1 LTEHGKKRQNGR
13 DVKRLADDNSR
24 FLMGALL
31 MIAVDLTAFFL
42 FIRSGVSWKTA
53 HVISFLPAAAMTCV
67 LWRLKN
73 GPMPRWTRC
82 LSTCTIVGMLALF
95 LRGGSLATL
104 VTDVGLSPR
113 AAIFFGTV
121 VSAAVFLSGL
131 HLQIPSQRVPDT
143 EPDNGGRRLT
153 IAFIVY
159 LVLLRLFY
167 GGPFEILF
175 EEGYYWNYAQHLD
188 ISYLDHPPMV
198 AWLIWASTTL
208 FGHSEFSVRIG
219 ALVCWAVTG
228 YYAYRLTDA
237 VHGAKMALRALLLVA
252 LLPIFFGFGL
262 VITPDSPLLACWAG
276 ALFYLYRSL
285 IGEKRTA
292 WIGVGIF
299 LGLGMLSKYVT
310 ALLGGATLAFLL
322 VDSRSRK
329 WLSRPEPYLAFL
341 IVLVLFLPVIIW
353 NAQHDWGSFY
363 FQGPSRLMGKYNFDL
378 PDLIGSI
385 LILLTPTGF
394 ASAIATVTSRKTVVF
409 DQQTVSG
416 SRTYR
421 LLLTLTIF
429 PLAVFVAFSLFRNI
443 KLSWTGPL
451 WLGILPYMAVF
462 MASNHRKPTGRVA
475 VWASRAWPATIVV
488 VTLLYGAAL
497 HYLVLG
503 FPAVPYPRKALMGMG
518 MEDLARKVD
527 TVVET
532 YEHQTG
538 DKPIIVCMDT
548 YRLASW
554 LAFYR
559 TKISGSP
566 SVFEMPEAVRDTT
579 GGQLFGKN
587 SMMYRY
593 WHPTETLSNRA
604 ILFITDDPE
613 DMRDARVILLTE
625 PLGDVQKLAV
635 EKNGKVLRTYY
646 YRWLRLK
653 AGKPKGT

>member
-1 LTEHGKKRQNGR
+1 MNDKI
-13 DVKRLADDNSR
+13 R
-24 FLMGALL
+24 FRMSALV
-31 MIAVDLTAFFL
+31 MIVVDLTAFFVG
-42 FIRSGVSWKTA
+42 IRSGISWNTA
-53 HVISFLPAAAMTCV
+53 QVISFVPAAAMTCA

-73 GPMPRWTRC
+73 GSTPTWPRC
-82 LSTCTIVGMLALF
+82 LSTCAIVGMLTLF

-104 VTDVGLSPR
+104 VTVVGLSPG
-113 AAIFFGTV
+113 AAILFTTV
-121 VSAAVFLSGL
+121 FSAAVFLSGL
-131 HLQIPSQRVPDT
+131 RLQIPSQSVPDT
-143 EPDNGGRRLT
+143 EPNDGGRRLT
-153 IAFIVY
+153 IAFVVY

-228 YYAYRLTDA
+228 YYTYRLTDA
-237 VHGAKMALRALLLVA
+237 LHGARIALRALLLVA

-276 ALFYLYRSL
+276 ALYYLYRSL
-285 IGEKRTA
+285 IGEKRAA

-310 ALLGGATLAFLL
+310 ALLGGATLLFLML
-322 VDSRSRK
+322 DSRSRK
-329 WLSRPEPYLAFL
+329 WLSRPEPYLAFF
-341 IVLVLFLPVIIW
+341 IVLVFFLPVIVW

-363 FQGPSRLMGKYNFDL
+363 FQGPGRLMGKYNFDL

-394 ASAIATVTSRKTVVF
+394 ASAIATVTSRRTVDF
-409 DQQTVSG
+409 DLQTGSG

-462 MASNHRKPTGRVA
+462 VVSNHRRPTGRVA

-488 VTLLYGAAL
+488 VALLYGAAL

-532 YEHQTG
+532 YERQTG
-538 DKPIIVCMDT
+538 DVPIIVCMDT

-559 TKISGSP
+559 TKISVAP
-566 SVFEMPEAVRDTT
+566 SVFEMPKAVRDTT
-579 GGQLFGKN
+579 GGHLFGKN

-593 WHPTETLSNRA
+593 WHPPETLINRT
-604 ILFITDDPE
+604 ILFITDDRK
-613 DMRDARVILLTE
+613 DMQDTRVILLTE
-625 PLGDVQKLAV
+625 PLGEVQKLAV
-635 EKNGKVLRTYY
+635 KKNDKDIRTYY
-646 YRWLRLK
+646 YRWLRVK
-653 AGKPKGT
+653 AG

>member
-143 EPDNGGRRLT
+143 EPDIGGRRLT

-527 TVVET
+527 TVMET
-532 YEHQTG
+532 YERQTG
-538 DKPIIVCMDT
+538 EKPIIVCMDT

-559 TKISGSP
+559 TKISGART
-566 SVFEMPEAVRDTT
+566 VFEMPEAVRDTT
-579 GGQLFGKN
+579 GGHLFGKN

-593 WHPTETLSNRA
+593 WHPAETLSNRT
-604 ILFITDDPE
+604 ILFITDDPD
-613 DMRDARVILLTE
+613 DMQDARVLLLTE
-625 PLGDVQKLAV
+625 PLGEIQKLAV
-635 EKNGKVLRTYY
+635 EKNGKVLRAYY
-646 YRWLRLK
+646 YRWLRVK
-653 AGKPKGT
+653 AGNPQGP

>member
-1 LTEHGKKRQNGR
+1 MNDKI
-13 DVKRLADDNSR
+13 R
-24 FLMGALL
+24 FRMSALV
-31 MIAVDLTAFFL
+31 MIVVDLTAFFVG
-42 FIRSGVSWKTA
+42 IRSGISWNTA
-53 HVISFLPAAAMTCV
+53 QVISFVPAAAMTCV

-73 GPMPRWTRC
+73 GSTPTWPRC
-82 LSTCTIVGMLALF
+82 LSTCAIVGMLTLF

-104 VTDVGLSPR
+104 VTVVGLSPG
-113 AAIFFGTV
+113 AAILFTTV
-121 VSAAVFLSGL
+121 FSAAVFLSGL
-131 HLQIPSQRVPDT
+131 RLQIPSQSVPDT
-143 EPDNGGRRLT
+143 EPNDGGRRLT
-153 IAFIVY
+153 IAFVVY

-228 YYAYRLTDA
+228 YYTYRLTDA
-237 VHGAKMALRALLLVA
+237 LHGARIALRALLLVA

-276 ALFYLYRSL
+276 ALYYLYRSL
-285 IGEKRTA
+285 IGEKRAA

-310 ALLGGATLAFLL
+310 ALLGGATLLFLM

-329 WLSRPEPYLAFL
+329 WLSRPEPYLAFF
-341 IVLVLFLPVIIW
+341 IVLVFFLPVIVW

-363 FQGPSRLMGKYNFDL
+363 FQGPGRLMGKYNFDL

-394 ASAIATVTSRKTVVF
+394 ASAIATVTSRRTVDF
-409 DQQTVSG
+409 DLQTGSG

-462 MASNHRKPTGRVA
+462 VVSNHRRPTGRVA

-488 VTLLYGAAL
+488 VALLYGAAL

-532 YEHQTG
+532 YERQTG
-538 DKPIIVCMDT
+538 DVPIIVCMDT

-559 TKISGSP
+559 TKISVAP
-566 SVFEMPEAVRDTT
+566 SVFEMPKAVRDTT
-579 GGQLFGKN
+579 GGHLFGKN

-593 WHPTETLSNRA
+593 WHPPETLINRT
-604 ILFITDDPE
+604 ILFITDDRE
-613 DMRDARVILLTE
+613 DMQDARVILLTE
-625 PLGDVQKLAV
+625 PLGEVRKLAV
-635 EKNGKVLRTYY
+635 EKNGKVLRAYY

-653 AGKPKGT
+653 AGYPKST

>member
-1 LTEHGKKRQNGR
+1 LTEPGKQWQKGSAL
-13 DVKRLADDNSR
+13 KRLTNDNTR
-24 FLMGALL
+24 FLPSTFL
-31 MIAVDLTAFFL
+31 MIAVDLAAFFVS
-42 FIRSGVSWKTA
+42 IRSGLSWNTA
-53 HVISFLPAAAMTCV
+53 HVISFVPAAAVTCV
-67 LWRLKN
+67 LWRPKN
-73 GPMPRWTRC
+73 GSTTKWTRC
-82 LSTCTIVGMLALF
+82 LWTCAIVGMLALF

-104 VTDVGLSPR
+104 VRVVGLSPR
-113 AAIFFGTV
+113 TAIFFATV

-131 HLQIPSQRVPDT
+131 RLQIPAQSVPDT
-143 EPDNGGRRLT
+143 EADDGGRRLT

-198 AWLIWASTTL
+198 AWLIRASTVL
-208 FGHSEFSVRIG
+208 FGNSEFSVRIG
-219 ALVCWAVTG
+219 ALLCWAVTG

-237 VHGAKMALRALLLVA
+237 VHGARIALRALLLVA

-276 ALFYLYRSL
+276 ALYYLHRSL
-285 IGEKRTA
+285 IGEKRAA

-310 ALLGGATLAFLL
+310 ALLGGATLLFLM

-329 WLSRPEPYLAFL
+329 WLSRPEPYLAFF
-341 IVLVLFLPVIIW
+341 IVLVLFLPVIVW

-363 FQGPSRLMGKYNFDL
+363 FQGPGRLMGKYNFDL

-394 ASAIATVTSRKTVVF
+394 ATAIATVTSRSTVDF
-409 DQQTVSG
+409 DRQTGSG

-421 LLLTLTIF
+421 LLLTLTVF
-429 PLAVFVAFSLFRNI
+429 PLGVFVAFSLFRNI

-451 WLGILPYMAVF
+451 WLGVVPYMAVF
-462 MASNHRKPTGRVA
+462 MVSNHRKTTGWVA
-475 VWASRAWPATIVV
+475 AWASRAWPATIVV

-532 YEHQTG
+532 YERQSG
-538 DKPIIVCMDT
+538 EEPIIVCMDT

-566 SVFEMPEAVRDTT
+566 SVFEMPEAVRNTT
-579 GGQLFGKN
+579 GGHLFGKN

-593 WHPTETLSNRA
+593 WHPPETVNNRT
-604 ILFITDDPE
+604 ILFITDDRK
-613 DMRDARVILLTE
+613 DMQDARVIQLTE
-625 PLGDVQKLAV
+625 PLGEIKKLAV

-653 AGKPKGT
+653 AGNPKGT

>member
-1 LTEHGKKRQNGR
+1 LTEHGQKKPNGS
-13 DVKRLADDNSR
+13 DSERLTNDKTR
-24 FLMGALL
+24 FLMSALL
-31 MIAVDLTAFFL
+31 MIAVDLTAFFIS
-42 FIRSGVSWKTA
+42 IRSGISWNTA
-53 HVISFLPAAAMTCV
+53 HVISFLPAAAIASV
-67 LWRLKN
+67 LWRLKS
-73 GPMPRWTRC
+73 GPTSTWARH
-82 LSTCTIVGMLALF
+82 LSACAIIGMLALF

-104 VTDVGLSPR
+104 VTVVGLSPK
-113 AAIFFGTV
+113 AAIIFSAV
-121 VSAAVFLSGL
+121 LSAAVFLSGL
-131 HLQIPSQRVPDT
+131 RLHIPSQRVPGT
-143 EPDNGGRRLT
+143 EPDDGGARLT

-188 ISYLDHPPMV
+188 IGYLDHPPMV
-198 AWLIWASTTL
+198 AWLIWASTVL

-228 YYAYRLTDA
+228 YYAYRLTNA
-237 VHGAKMALRALLLVA
+237 VQGAQIALRALLLVA
-252 LLPIFFGFGL
+252 LLPIFFGFG
-262 VITPDSPLLACWAG
+262 VVMTPDAPLLACWAG
-276 ALFYLYRSL
+276 ALYYLYRSL
-285 IGEKRTA
+285 IEEKRAA

-310 ALLGGATLAFLL
+310 ALLGGATLLFLL

-341 IVLVLFLPVIIW
+341 IVLALFLPVIIW

-394 ASAIATVTSRKTVVF
+394 AAAIATVTSRRTVVF
-409 DQQTVSG
+409 DAQTSSG

-462 MASNHRKPTGRVA
+462 MVSNHRKPTGRVA
-475 VWASRAWPATIVV
+475 AWASRAWPATIIVV
-488 VTLLYGAAL
+488 MLLYGAAL

-503 FPAVPYPRKALMGMG
+503 FPALPYPRKALMGMG
-518 MEDLARKVD
+518 MEDLARKVE

-538 DKPIIVCMDT
+538 EKPIIVCMDT

-559 TKISGSP
+559 TKISGAQ

-579 GGQLFGKN
+579 GGHLFGKN

-593 WHPTETLSNRA
+593 WHPLETLSNRT
-604 ILFITDDPE
+604 ILFISDDPE
-613 DMRDARVILLTE
+613 DMQDARVMLLTE
-625 PLGDVQKLAV
+625 PLGKVQKLVV

-653 AGKPKGT
+653 AGKPKRP

>member
-1 LTEHGKKRQNGR
+1 MTEHGKKRQNGS
-13 DVKRLADDNSR
+13 DVKRLTNDNSR

-31 MIAVDLTAFFL
+31 LIAVDLTAFFL
-42 FIRSGVSWKTA
+42 FIRSGLSWNTT
-53 HVISFLPAAAMTCV
+53 HVISFVPAAAITCIF
-67 LWRLKN
+67 WRLKN
-73 GPMPRWTRC
+73 GPTPRWAPC
-82 LSTCTIVGMLALF
+82 LWSCVIVGLLALF

-104 VTDVGLSPR
+104 VTVVGLAPK
-113 AAIFFGTV
+113 AAIFFTTT
-121 VSAAVFLSGL
+121 VSAAVFLTGL
-131 HLQIPSQRVPDT
+131 RLQIPPQRVPDA
-143 EPDNGGRRLT
+143 EPDDGGRRLT

-167 GGPFEILF
+167 GGPFEILS
-175 EEGYYWNYAQHLD
+175 EEGYYWSYAQHLD

-198 AWLIWASTTL
+198 ALLIWASTIL

-219 ALVCWAVTG
+219 ALVCWAITG

-237 VHGAKMALRALLLVA
+237 VHGAQVALRALLLVA

-276 ALFYLYRSL
+276 ALYYLYRSL
-285 IGEKRTA
+285 IEEKRPA
-292 WIGVGIF
+292 WIGVGIC

-310 ALLGGATLAFLL
+310 ALLGGAALVFLL
-322 VDSRSRK
+322 VDKRSRK

-341 IVLVLFLPVIIW
+341 IVLVLFLPVIVW

-363 FQGPSRLMGKYNFDL
+363 FQGPRRLMGRYDFDL

-385 LILLTPTGF
+385 LILLTPTGL
-394 ASAIATVTSRKTVVF
+394 ATAIATVTSRGTVDV
-409 DQQTVSG
+409 DQQTGGG

-421 LLLTLTIF
+421 MLLTLTIF
-429 PLAVFVAFSLFRNI
+429 PLGVFVAFSLFRNI

-451 WLGILPYMAVF
+451 WLGVLPYMAVF
-462 MASNHRKPTGRVA
+462 LESNHRNTTGRVA
-475 VWASRAWPATIVV
+475 AWAFRAWPATIVV

-518 MEDLARKVD
+518 MENLARKVD

-532 YEHQTG
+532 YERQTG
-538 DKPIIVCMDT
+538 DKPIIVCMGT

-566 SVFEMPEAVRDTT
+566 AVFAMPEAVRDTT
-579 GGQLFGKN
+579 GGQLFGDN
-587 SMMYRY
+587 SVMYRY
-593 WHPTETLSNRA
+593 WHPPETLRNRT
-604 ILFITDDPE
+604 ILFITDDPK
-613 DMRDARVILLTE
+613 DMQDARVILLTE
-625 PLGDVQKLAV
+625 PLGEVQKLAV
-635 EKNGKVLRTYY
+635 EKNGKDVRTYY
-646 YRWLRLK
+646 YRWLRVK
-653 AGKPKGT
+653 AG

>member
-1 LTEHGKKRQNGR
+1 MNDKI
-13 DVKRLADDNSR
+13 R
-24 FLMGALL
+24 FWISAFL
-31 MIAVDLTAFFL
+31 MIAVDLAAFFVS
-42 FIRSGVSWKTA
+42 IRSGLSWNTA
-53 HVISFLPAAAMTCV
+53 HVISFVPAAAMACV
-67 LWRLKN
+67 LWRPKN
-73 GPMPRWTRC
+73 GSTTTGTRC
-82 LSTCTIVGMLALF
+82 LWTCAIVGMLTLF
-95 LRGGSLATL
+95 LRGGLLATL
-104 VTDVGLSPR
+104 VTVVGSSPR
-113 AAIFFGTV
+113 AAIFFTAV
-121 VSAAVFLSGL
+121 LSAAVFLTGL
-131 HLQIPSQRVPDT
+131 RLQIPSQRVPDT
-143 EPDNGGRRLT
+143 EPDDGERRLT

-159 LVLLRLFY
+159 LVLLRLCY

-188 ISYLDHPPMV
+188 ISYLDHPPVV

-237 VHGAKMALRALLLVA
+237 VHGARIALRAILLVA

-276 ALFYLYRSL
+276 ALYYLYRSL
-285 IGEKRTA
+285 IGEKRAA

-310 ALLGGATLAFLL
+310 ALLGGATLLFLM

-329 WLSRPEPYLAFL
+329 WLSRPEPYLAFF
-341 IVLVLFLPVIIW
+341 IVLVLFLPVIVW

-363 FQGPSRLMGKYNFDL
+363 FQGPGRLKGKYNFDL

-394 ASAIATVTSRKTVVF
+394 ATAIATVTSRRTVDF
-409 DQQTVSG
+409 DQQTGRG

-429 PLAVFVAFSLFRNI
+429 PLGIFSAFSLFRNI

-462 MASNHRKPTGRVA
+462 LVSNHRKTTGWVA
-475 VWASRAWPATIVV
+475 AWASRAWPATIVV

-532 YEHQTG
+532 YERQTG

-566 SVFEMPEAVRDTT
+566 SVFEMPEAARNTT

-593 WHPTETLSNRA
+593 WHPPETLSNRT
-604 ILFITDDPE
+604 ILFITDDRK
-613 DMRDARVILLTE
+613 DMQDPYVILLTE
-625 PLGDVQKLAV
+625 PLGEVQKLAV
-635 EKNGKVLRTYY
+635 EKNGKNIRTYY
-646 YRWLRLK
+646 YRWLRVK
-653 AGKPKGT
+653 AG

>member
-1 LTEHGKKRQNGR
+1 MTEHDKNGQNGR
-13 DVKRLADDNSR
+13 DLKRLTNDKSR
-24 FLMGALL
+24 FLMGAFL
-31 MIAVDLTAFFL
+31 MIVVDLTAFFL
-42 FIRSGVSWKTA
+42 SIRSGISWNTA
-53 HVISFLPAAAMTCV
+53 HVISFVPAAAMTCV
-67 LWRLKN
+67 LWQLIN
-73 GPMPRWTRC
+73 GPMPTWRRC
-82 LSTCTIVGMLALF
+82 FSACAIVGMLALF

-104 VTDVGLSPR
+104 VTVVGLSTKT
-113 AAIFFGTV
+113 AIFFTTI

-131 HLQIPSQRVPDT
+131 RLQIPSQRVYPT
-143 EPDNGGRRLT
+143 EPDDGGRRLT

-167 GGPFEILF
+167 GGAFEILF

-208 FGHSEFSVRIG
+208 LGHSEFSVRIG

-237 VHGAKMALRALLLVA
+237 VYGAQMALRALLLVA

-262 VITPDSPLLACWAG
+262 VMTPDSPLLACWAG
-276 ALFYLYRSL
+276 ALYYLYRSL
-285 IGEKRTA
+285 IGEKRAA

-310 ALLGGATLAFLL
+310 ALLGGATLVFLL
-322 VDSRSRK
+322 VDGRSRK

-341 IVLVLFLPVIIW
+341 IVLALFLPVIIW

-394 ASAIATVTSRKTVVF
+394 ATAIATVTSRRTVVF
-409 DQQTVSG
+409 DQQTSSG

-462 MASNHRKPTGRVA
+462 MVSNHRKPTGRVV
-475 VWASRAWPATIVV
+475 VWATRAWPATIVV

-527 TVVET
+527 TVVEA
-532 YEHQTG
+532 YEGQTG
-538 DKPIIVCMDT
+538 EKPIIVCMDT

-566 SVFEMPEAVRDTT
+566 SVFEMPEAVRNTT
-579 GGQLFGKN
+579 GGHLFGKN

-593 WHPTETLSNRA
+593 WHPTETLSDRI
-604 ILFITDDPE
+604 ILFITDDPD
-613 DMRDARVILLTE
+613 DMQDARVILLTE
-625 PLGDVQKLAV
+625 PLGEVQKLAV
-635 EKNGKVLRTYY
+635 EKNGKVLRAYY
-646 YRWLRLK
+646 YRWLRVK
-653 AGKPKGT
+653 AGNPQGP

>member
-1 LTEHGKKRQNGR
+1 LTEHGKKRQNGS
-13 DVKRLADDNSR
+13 DVKQLADDKSR

-31 MIAVDLTAFFL
+31 MIAVDLAAFFVS
-42 FIRSGVSWKTA
+42 IRSGISWNTA

-67 LWRLKN
+67 LWGLKN
-73 GPMPRWTRC
+73 GSTPRWTRC
-82 LSTCTIVGMLALF
+82 LSTCAIVGMLTLF

-121 VSAAVFLSGL
+121 VSAAVFFSGL

-143 EPDNGGRRLT
+143 EPDDGGRRLT

-198 AWLIWASTTL
+198 AWLIWASTSL

-237 VHGAKMALRALLLVA
+237 VHGAKIALRALLLVA

-276 ALFYLYRSL
+276 ALYYLYRSL
-285 IGEKRTA
+285 IEEKRAA
-292 WIGVGIF
+292 WLGVGIF

-310 ALLGGATLAFLL
+310 VLLGGATLLFLL

-329 WLSRPEPYLAFL
+329 WLLRPEPYLAFL

-363 FQGPSRLMGKYNFDL
+363 FQGPGRLMGKYNFDL

-394 ASAIATVTSRKTVVF
+394 ATAIATVTSRKTVVF
-409 DQQTVSG
+409 DQQTGSG
-416 SRTYR
+416 SRTYH

-462 MASNHRKPTGRVA
+462 VASNHRKPTGRVA
-475 VWASRAWPATIVV
+475 AWASRAWPATIVI

-566 SVFEMPEAVRDTT
+566 SVSEMPEAVRDTT

-593 WHPTETLSNRA
+593 WHPTETLSDRT

-613 DMRDARVILLTE
+613 DMQDARVILLTE
-625 PLGDVQKLAV
+625 PLGTVRKLVV
-635 EKNGKVLRTYY
+635 EKNGKILRAYY

-653 AGKPKGT
+653 AGNPKEP

>member
-1 LTEHGKKRQNGR
+1 MNDKTH
-13 DVKRLADDNSR
+13 

-53 HVISFLPAAAMTCV
+53 HLISFLPAAAMTCV
-67 LWRLKN
+67 LWRLKK
-73 GPMPRWTRC
+73 GPTPKWTRC
-82 LSTCTIVGMLALF
+82 LSTCAIVGMLALF

-104 VTDVGLSPR
+104 VTDVGLPPR

-121 VSAAVFLSGL
+121 VSATVFLSGL
-131 HLQIPSQRVPDT
+131 HLQIPSQRVPDS
-143 EPDNGGRRLT
+143 EPDDGGRRLT
-153 IAFIVY
+153 IAFVVY

-175 EEGYYWNYAQHLD
+175 EEGYYWSYAQHLD

-198 AWLIWASTTL
+198 AWLIGASTTL
-208 FGHSEFSVRIG
+208 LGNSEFSVRIG

-237 VHGAKMALRALLLVA
+237 VHGAKIALRALLLVA

-285 IGEKRTA
+285 IEENRAA

-310 ALLGGATLAFLL
+310 ALLGGATLLFLL

-363 FQGPSRLMGKYNFDL
+363 FQGPGRLMGKYDFDL
-378 PDLIGSI
+378 PDLVGSI

-394 ASAIATVTSRKTVVF
+394 ATAIATVTSRRTVVF
-409 DQQTVSG
+409 DQQTGSG

-421 LLLTLTIF
+421 LLLALTIF

-462 MASNHRKPTGRVA
+462 MASNHRQTTGRVA
-475 VWASRAWPATIVV
+475 AWASRAWPATIVV

-593 WHPTETLSNRA
+593 WHPTETLSDRT

-613 DMRDARVILLTE
+613 DMQDARVILLTE
-625 PLGDVQKLAV
+625 PLGKVRKLAV
-635 EKNGKVLRTYY
+635 EKNGKVLRAYY
-646 YRWLRLK
+646 YRWLRVK
-653 AGKPKGT
+653 AGNPHGP